1 MKKLKR
7 KKSFKEMFDNN
18 KMDDL
23 EFFTK
28 SALVERAKEMGLKN
42 FHNLKKAKLIELIK
56 NPPPKID
63 DLDSFSKPALLKRVK
78 EMGLQGRYGL
88 TKKGLIELIRNP
100 PPPRAKYTGVKKKVT
115 IQPVDTEG
123 ELVFPSIYA
132 AAKHFNV
139 NSGKIGNK
147 CFSIKE
153 ETKSTIVLDGI
164 KYKLRFESY
173 TLKKC
178 KD

>member
-1 MKKLKR
+1 
-7 KKSFKEMFDNN
+7 MFDNN

-23 EFFTK
+23 EFFSK
-28 SALVERAKEMGLKN
+28 PALMERAKEMGLKGCYK
-42 FHNLKKAKLIELIK
+42 LKKKPLIELIN

-63 DLDSFSKPALLKRVK
+63 DLESFSKSALMERMK

-88 TKKGLIELIRNP
+88 NKKDLIELIRNP

-115 IQPVDTEG
+115 LQPVDSEG
-123 ELVFPSIYA
+123 KELVFPSIYA

-147 CFSIKE
+147 AFSKKE
-153 ETKSTIVLDGI
+153 ETKSTIVIDGI

-178 KD
+178 NA

>member
-1 MKKLKR
+1 M
-7 KKSFKEMFDNN
+7 
-18 KMDDL
+18 
-23 EFFTK
+23 
-28 SALVERAKEMGLKN
+28 
-42 FHNLKKAKLIELIK
+42 IELIK
-56 NPPPKID
+56 NPTPKID
-63 DLDSFSKPALLKRVK
+63 DFESFSKPALLERVK

-115 IQPVDTEG
+115 LQPVDSEG
-123 ELVFPSIYA
+123 EELVFPSIYA

-147 CFSIKE
+147 AFSKKE